1 MISKAAKLTAIE
13 GSQNFSDTQQVSE
26 WAQDAVNKASGHKI
40 ISGYPDNS
48 FRPKANASRAEAVTV
63 IAKAS

>member
-1 MISKAAKLTAIE
+1 MINKAANLPEI
-13 GSQNFSDTQQVSE
+13 GGGRNFSDAQQVSE